1 MKKVKLIANPIGKGS
16 NFLRVEVTNAWDNH
30 PAWLSTSN
38 NEEQHAIVRFVSSY
52 TSNKKK
58 YKQMDELLSF
68 LNGKSSKRHIHSI
81 LCGVFGRNVK
91 FYFSFEKV
99 LSYMQDVLVL
109 HVKS

>member
-1 MKKVKLIANPIGKGS
+1 MKKVKLIANPIGSGS
-16 NFLRVEVTNAWDNH
+16 NFIKVEVTNAWDNH

-68 LNGKSSKRHIHSI
+68 LNGKSSKRHIHTI
-81 LCGVFGRNVK
+81 LCSVFGRNIK

-99 LSYMQDVLVL
+99 FAYMQDVLVL

>member
-1 MKKVKLIANPIGKGS
+1 MKKVKLIANPIGSGS
-16 NFLRVEVTNAWDNH
+16 NFIKVEVTNSWDNH

-38 NEEQHAIVRFVSSY
+38 NEQQHVAVRFISSY
-52 TSNKKK
+52 TSSKKRC
-58 YKQMDELLSF
+58 KQVSELLNF
-68 LNGKSSKRHIHSI
+68 LNGNHAQRHIHTV
-81 LCGVFGRNVK
+81 LCSVFGRKVQ

>member
-1 MKKVKLIANPIGKGS
+1 MKRIRLIKNPLGKGS
-16 NFLRVEVTNAWDNH
+16 NFLKIEVTNAWDNN
-30 PAWLSTSN
+30 PAQLSTSN
-38 NEEQHAIVRFVSSY
+38 DEEQHVLVRFVSSY
-52 TSNKKK
+52 TSNKKRC
-58 YKQMDELLSF
+58 KQIDELLSF
-68 LNGKSSKRHIHSI
+68 LNGKSSRRHIHSV

>member
-16 NFLRVEVTNAWDNH
+16 NFLKVEVTSAYDNH
-30 PAWLSTSN
+30 PAWLSVSN
-38 NEEQHAIVRFVSSY
+38 NEEQHVLVLFQSTY
-52 TSNKKK
+52 TSSKKRC
-58 YKQMDELLSF
+58 KQIDELLSF
-68 LNGKSSKRHIHSI
+68 LNGKSSRRHIHSV

>member
-1 MKKVKLIANPIGKGS
+1 MKKVKLIANPIGSGS
-16 NFLRVEVTNAWDNH
+16 NFIKVEVTNSWDNH

-38 NEEQHAIVRFVSSY
+38 NEQQHVAVRFISSY
-52 TSNKKK
+52 TSSKKRC
-58 YKQMDELLSF
+58 KQVSELLNF
-68 LNGKSSKRHIHSI
+68 LNGNHAQRHIHTV
-81 LCGVFGRNVK
+81 LCSVFGRNVK